1 MRFETHK
8 RGRRGVLLT
17 EILVSIALLA
27 VLGALATSVMMDY
40 YRVRERY
47 VWQQAARWAA
57 AAQLQRIHAGAPWD
71 SAPPD
76 GTVSEEVRL
85 EITNQPGRG
94 PWEGYQLVTVVAT
107 VEMARG
113 LPVREQVRGYVGRR
127 DFP

>member
-8 RGRRGVLLT
+8 RGRRGVMLT

-27 VLGALATSVMMDY
+27 VLGTLAASVTMNY
-40 YRVRERY
+40 YSVRERY

-57 AAQLQRIHAGAPWD
+57 AAQLQRIHAGAVWD

-76 GTVSEEVRL
+76 GTVSEQILL
-85 EITNQPGRG
+85 ETTSQPGRG
-94 PWEGYQLVTVVAT
+94 PWDGYQLVTVVAT

-113 LPVREQVRGYVGRR
+113 LPLREQVRGYVDRR
-127 DFP
+127 DVP